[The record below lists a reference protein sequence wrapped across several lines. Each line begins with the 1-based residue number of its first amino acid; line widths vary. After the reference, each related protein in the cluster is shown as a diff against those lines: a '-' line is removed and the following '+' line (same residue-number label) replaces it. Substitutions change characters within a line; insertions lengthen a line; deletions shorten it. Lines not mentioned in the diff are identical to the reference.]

1 MTPVP
6 ATPALLPSPN
16 FGARRGGMR
25 PSLIVIHYTAME
37 SCAAARA
44 RLCDPEAEVSAH
56 WLISRHGTTE
66 ALVDEAQRA
75 WHAGA
80 GAWAGVSDVNSQSIG
95 IELDNR
101 GTHPFSAP
109 QMSALEDLL
118 AGIMARW
125 SIPPHRVIGHSDMA
139 PDRKSDP
146 GPRFDWQRLARQGLS
161 VWPATPLTDASAL
174 DFVSFARRFGY
185 PASDEATLLRA
196 FRWRFRP
203 AATGPAT
210 ATDAAIAADLAIRF
224 GVDAPRA
231 QA

>member
-1 MTPVP
+1 
-6 ATPALLPSPN
+6 
-16 FGARRGGMR
+16 
-25 PSLIVIHYTAME
+25 ME

-44 RLCDPEAEVSAH
+44 RLCDPAAEVSAH
-56 WLISRHGTTE
+56 WLISRHGAAE
-66 ALVDEAQRA
+66 ALVDEDKRA

-80 GAWAGVSDVNSQSIG
+80 GEWAGIADVNSHSVG

-101 GTHPFSAP
+101 GNEPFPEA
-109 QMSALEDLL
+109 QMAALEALL

-125 SIPPHRVIGHSDMA
+125 QIPAHRVIGHSDMA

-161 VWPATPLTDASAL
+161 VWPDLTGTDPAP
-174 DFVSFARRFGY
+174 DFLSSARRFGY
-185 PASDEATLLRA
+185 PALSKDLVLRA

-203 AATGPAT
+203 YATGPVT
-210 ATDAAIAADLAIRF
+210 PTDAALAAALALRF
-224 GVDAPRA
+224 GVDAPAA